1 MVGAGRCEDAFRL
14 LSFLFARTL
23 ICPSL
28 PVRRIGYEFEGY
40 DLVFCCFEKIGWVE
54 EGVDKRKK

>member
-1 MVGAGRCEDAFRL
+1 MGEDASREERKAKNSKLTPLF
-14 LSFLFARTL
+14 FLA
-23 ICPSL
+23 CSS
-28 PVRRIGYEFEGY
+28 RIGYEFEGY